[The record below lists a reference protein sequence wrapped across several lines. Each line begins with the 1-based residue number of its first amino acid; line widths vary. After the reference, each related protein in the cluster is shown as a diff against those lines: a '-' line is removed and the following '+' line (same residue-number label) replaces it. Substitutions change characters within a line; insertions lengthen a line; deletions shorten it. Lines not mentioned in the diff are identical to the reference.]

1 MSLIRTTSSTS
12 SGTASPP
19 SEHDLVS
26 AEGQNI
32 NDSDGFA
39 GLETWEDPTPRPSS
53 ITFEDLRDAFVEASK
68 HQMRLRPKS
77 PSREDMMRC
86 SQEHDRKS
94 LVIALNVYAKLNNM
108 QPRELELVEVKQRNL
123 IDENGK
129 GYVHFNFTVKKRL
142 DGTIGLF
149 FAEVHPDCREDDD
162 VYLCTALEEN
172 VSGACFGC
180 EDRAKEL
187 VHPSGG
193 YLGGHKDVGYPFME
207 CEVSD

>member
-1 MSLIRTTSSTS
+1 
-12 SGTASPP
+12 
-19 SEHDLVS
+19 
-26 AEGQNI
+26 
-32 NDSDGFA
+32 
-39 GLETWEDPTPRPSS
+39 
-53 ITFEDLRDAFVEASK
+53 
-68 HQMRLRPKS
+68 MRLRPKS
-77 PSREDMMRC
+77 PSREDMIMR

-123 IDENGK
+123 IDESGK
-129 GYVHFNFTVKKRL
+129 GYVHFNFTAKKRL
-142 DGTIGLF
+142 DGTISLF

-162 VYLCTALEEN
+162 VYLCTAVEEN

-193 YLGGHKDVGYPFME
+193 YLGGHKDVIYPFME
-207 CEVSD
+207 CEV